1 MKYLLSLRFYLFQ
14 YNSNSSA
21 SSRPILILY
30 LFFLHA
36 IKPSPNSFRI
46 RIFSHSVIGDNDRWG
61 AVNLVGISILKLG
74 RFREDDH
81 SFRDIHDFETTG
93 EQWPMLF
100 RWEIDTARSR
110 TINVTNVNYPL
121 RGEPIWMGNKV
132 NNTRDMSSGSG
143 QYPVK
148 GESFRTPC

>member
-21 SSRPILILY
+21 SSRPILIFCTFFS
-30 LFFLHA
+30 LFFSRL
-36 IKPSPNSFRI
+36 KFVP
-46 RIFSHSVIGDNDRWG
+46 HSNFLSVTGDNDRWG
-61 AVNLVGISILKLG
+61 AVNLAGISILKLG

-81 SFRDIHDFETTG
+81 SFRDIHDFETMG

-121 RGEPIWMGNKV
+121 RGEPI
-132 NNTRDMSSGSG
+132 
-143 QYPVK
+143 
-148 GESFRTPC
+148 

>member
-36 IKPSPNSFRI
+36 IKI
-46 RIFSHSVIGDNDRWG
+46 RSKFVPHSNFLSVTGDNDRWG
-61 AVNLVGISILKLG
+61 AVNLAGISILKLG

-81 SFRDIHDFETTG
+81 SFRDIHDFETMG

-121 RGEPIWMGNKV
+121 RGEPIWMANKV